1 MKSDKNMTDN
11 VLMRVADI
19 KLQKKHQKKIA
30 VKTLSAAFA
39 FIFVF
44 MAGVTVFNDRVT
56 PSVTEVDTI
65 IENTVDK
72 TFSVVVASAA
82 ENTEAIEINKEIGV
96 SIPFGGLLYVKDTS
110 NMSRTEINKIVDETQ
125 SVLIEHFDERDNWS
139 VTGIEGDIAGDIAV
153 YFASFEYLRL
163 NIADADA
170 VEEITLSCG
179 EYGKLMISD
188 RTLLGNS
195 KQWHKTI
202 RAGKEIAITGE
213 EYECSYAENKGMII
227 KWQPSEELLK
237 ALSENPATP
246 LSQVSDEIT
255 GVIRYTDGSEES
267 FTISLSFD
275 DEGIL
280 KADYSY
286 NK

>member
-1 MKSDKNMTDN
+1 MKSDKKMVDD

-19 KLQKKHQKKIA
+19 KKQKKQQKKIA
-30 VKTLSAAFA
+30 VKALSVAFA

-56 PSVTEVDTI
+56 PSVTEADTI

-72 TFSVVVASAA
+72 KFSVVVASAA

-110 NMSRTEINKIVDETQ
+110 NMSRTEINKIADETQ

-139 VTGIEGDIAGDIAV
+139 VTGIEGDIAV
-153 YFASFEYLRL
+153 YFASLEYLRL

-188 RTLLGNS
+188 RTLLGNI

-227 KWQPSEELLK
+227 KWQPSEELQK

-255 GVIRYTDGSEES
+255 GDIRYIDGTQES
-267 FTISLSFD
+267 FTITLSFD
-275 DEGIL
+275 DNGIL
-280 KADYSY
+280 DATYSY

>member
-1 MKSDKNMTDN
+1 MKSDKKMVDD

-19 KLQKKHQKKIA
+19 KKQKKQQKKIA
-30 VKTLSAAFA
+30 VKALSVAFA

-44 MAGVTVFNDRVT
+44 MAGVTVFYDRVT
-56 PSVTEVDTI
+56 PSVTEADTI

-96 SIPFGGLLYVKDTS
+96 SIPLGGLLYVKDAS
-110 NMSRTEINKIVDETQ
+110 NMSRTEINKIADETQ
-125 SVLIEHFDERDNWS
+125 SVLIEHFEERDNWS

-153 YFASFEYLRL
+153 YFASLEYLRL

-170 VEEITLSCG
+170 VKEITLSCG

-195 KQWHKTI
+195 EQWHKTI

-246 LSQVSDEIT
+246 LSQVSDEIA
-255 GVIRYTDGSEES
+255 GEIRYVDGTQES
-267 FTISLSFD
+267 FTITLSFD
-275 DEGIL
+275 DNGIL
-280 KADYSY
+280 DATYFY

>member
-44 MAGVTVFNDRVT
+44 MAGVTLFNDGAQPDVT
-56 PSVTEVDTI
+56 VTDSQYETETEKAV
-65 IENTVDK
+65 NK
-72 TFSVVVASAA
+72 AFSVVVASAA
-82 ENTEAIEINKEIGV
+82 ENTEVFEINKEIGV

-110 NMSRTEINKIVDETQ
+110 NMSRTEINKIADDTQ
-125 SVLIEHFDERDNWS
+125 SVLIEHYDERDNWS
-139 VTGIEGDIAGDIAV
+139 VTGIEGDTAV

-188 RTLLGNS
+188 RTRLGNIH
-195 KQWHKTI
+195 QWHKTI

-213 EYECSYAENKGMII
+213 EYESSYAEDKGMII
-227 KWQPSEELLK
+227 KWQPSEELQK

-255 GVIRYTDGSEES
+255 GVIRYVDGSEES

-275 DEGIL
+275 DDGIL